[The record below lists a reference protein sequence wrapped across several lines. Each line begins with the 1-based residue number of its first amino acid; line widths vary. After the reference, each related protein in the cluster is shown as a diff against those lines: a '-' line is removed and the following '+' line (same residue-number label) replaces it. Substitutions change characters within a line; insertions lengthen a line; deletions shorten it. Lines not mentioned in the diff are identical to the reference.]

1 MNKVT
6 WFYNG
11 NCFMVYLNNKFYCSC
26 ETKKELNETI
36 DELRKEE

>member
-11 NCFMVYLNNKFYCSC
+11 NCFMVYLNNEFVCSC
-26 ETKKELNETI
+26 ETKAELNETI
-36 DELRKEE
+36 EELKED